1 MITARTITKDLAGQ
15 SFSVKNAVDG
25 TEVKFEFPSSFDGWP
40 RRGGEAI
47 VAPVVCKHPRQGDI
61 PSIMKFFTHV
71 VPQRAKRQKY
81 LVNHH
86 LAGRF
91 DWLYEAVPYLWVD
104 KTVAGH
110 RLYGH
115 VAKHVCY
122 NRPGDDFERVRE
134 HDTDNMDTFSEDN
147 RREMAAQLCNAIV
160 GLERL
165 NIVHSDLSPKN
176 IIICKYSDNEM
187 RCVLIDYDGF
197 QSSRAPKLPRQHNG
211 NQVRMLGTPGYQHPD
226 LMRRIEQDN
235 GTDDALFVENDR
247 FALGV
252 LCFELLTWTTA
263 TAGSRAAGQTGLI
276 NEAELKRGRLDL
288 PAAARSVW
296 PEGFKLLEEA
306 VKEPDINSLPGP
318 EDWLQALQPELRLR
332 NRKNWTTTVFLKIY
346 RQCGNQTP
354 VKKQLLHFEGQS
366 GRGAL
371 EKVDPRL
378 SDIAYSYKNENG
390 RCISFKLHITSA
402 APVILRQDGKT
413 KNLGVRPDEVE
424 VGPDDQILTD
434 GWLLKFQDASRGMDW

>member
-1 MITARTITKDLAGQ
+1 MITARTIKKDLAGQ
-15 SFSVKNAVDG
+15 SFSVKNAVGG
-25 TEVKFEFPSSFDGWP
+25 TQVEFEFPSSFDGWP
-40 RRGGEAI
+40 RLGGEAI

-61 PSIMKFFTHV
+61 PSIMKFFTDV
-71 VPQRAKRQKY
+71 VPQRAERQQY
-81 LVNHH
+81 LLEHN
-86 LAGRF
+86 LADRF
-91 DWLYEAVPYLWVD
+91 GWLYEAVPYLWVN

-115 VAKHVCY
+115 VAKHVCH
-122 NRPGDDFERVRE
+122 NRPGDDFDQVRDRE

-211 NQVRMLGTPGYQHPD
+211 NQVRMLGTPGYQHPG
-226 LMRRIEQDN
+226 LMRRIEQDD

-263 TAGSRAAGQTGLI
+263 TAASLAAGQTGLI
-276 NEAELKRGRLDL
+276 NEDKLKHGRLDV

-318 EDWLQALQPELRLR
+318 EDWLQALKPELRLR

-346 RQCGNQTP
+346 QQSGNHTP
-354 VKKQLLHFEGQS
+354 ENKRRLHFESQS
-366 GRGAL
+366 GQGAL
-371 EKVDPRL
+371 EHVNPRL
-378 SDIAYSYKNENG
+378 SDIAYSY
-390 RCISFKLHITSA
+390 
-402 APVILRQDGKT
+402 
-413 KNLGVRPDEVE
+413 NLDP
-424 VGPDDQILTD
+424 
-434 GWLLKFQDASRGMDW
+434 